1 MKPLKVVAVT
11 LLAGGISIGT
21 AILGERWLAGE
32 RLTGVSLPPQGSP
45 LMTLPDFSLPDL
57 RGRDVSSST
66 WSGQIVVINYW
77 ASWCP
82 ECVREMP
89 MMIRAQEALRD
100 KGVQFVGIAI
110 DRAEDARAFV
120 ARYPVNY
127 PVLVGSP
134 ESIEL
139 SRRLGNRLLGL
150 PFTVIFDQRGRRV
163 FSRTGELGGEE
174 LKAQLDG
181 LLGMSAPQAPATAP
195 PATS

>member
-1 MKPLKVVAVT
+1 MNPIKVVVVT

-21 AILGERWLAGE
+21 AILGERWLAGD
-32 RLTGVSLPPQGSP
+32 RLTGASPASHGSP
-45 LMTLPDFSLPDL
+45 LSTMPDFSLPDL
-57 RGRDVSSST
+57 GGREVSSGT
-66 WSGQIVVINYW
+66 WSGRIVVINYW

-82 ECVREMP
+82 GCLREMP
-89 MMIRAQEALRD
+89 TMIRAQEALRD
-100 KGVQFVGIAI
+100 QGVQFVGIAI

-127 PVLVGSP
+127 PVLVGNP

-163 FSRTGELGGEE
+163 FSRTGELGAEE
-174 LKAQLDG
+174 LKAQLDR
-181 LLGMSAPQAPATAP
+181 LLGVSGPQVPAAPPQA
-195 PATS
+195 TS

>member
-1 MKPLKVVAVT
+1 
-11 LLAGGISIGT
+11 
-21 AILGERWLAGE
+21 
-32 RLTGVSLPPQGSP
+32 
-45 LMTLPDFSLPDL
+45 
-57 RGRDVSSST
+57 VSSST

-82 ECVREMP
+82 GCVREMP

-163 FSRTGELGGEE
+163 FSRTGELGAEE

-181 LLGMSAPQAPATAP
+181 LLGMNGPQAPAAAP